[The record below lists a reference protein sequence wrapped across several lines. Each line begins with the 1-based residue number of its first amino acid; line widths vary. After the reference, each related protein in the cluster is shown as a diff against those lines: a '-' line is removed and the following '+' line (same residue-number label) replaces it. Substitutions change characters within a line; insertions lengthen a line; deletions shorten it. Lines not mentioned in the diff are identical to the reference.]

1 MAKGLLLH
9 IYNWRVP
16 GSLAGGEKIP
26 LCFLFDWVDGQQNG
40 SPDRYR
46 SN

>member
-9 IYNWRVP
+9 IYHRRVP

-26 LCFLFDWVDGQQNG
+26 FCFLFDGVDG
-40 SPDRYR
+40 
-46 SN
+46 